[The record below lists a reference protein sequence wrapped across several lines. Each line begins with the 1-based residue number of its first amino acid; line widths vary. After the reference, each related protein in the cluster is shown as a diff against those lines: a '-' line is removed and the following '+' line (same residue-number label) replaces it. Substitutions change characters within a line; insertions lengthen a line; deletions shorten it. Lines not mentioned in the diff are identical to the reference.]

1 VYFMVEPNGKQ
12 LVELARLADRGDLRV
27 SIDEVFPLSGAR
39 AAFEHVQGSHRAG
52 KVVLRVAE
60 QDS

>member
-1 VYFMVEPNGKQ
+1 MYFVVEPNGKQ

-27 SIDEVFPLSGAR
+27 TIDEVFSLSATH
-39 AAFEHVQGSHRAG
+39 AAFEHVQGIHGAG
-52 KVVLRVAE
+52 KVALRVAE

>member
-1 VYFMVEPNGKQ
+1 VVEPNGKQ
-12 LVELARLADRGDLRV
+12 LVELARLADHGDLRV
-27 SIDEVFPLSGAR
+27 SIDEVFPLSAAR
-39 AAFEHVQGSHRAG
+39 AAFEHVQRRHGAG

>member
-1 VYFMVEPNGKQ
+1 M
-12 LVELARLADRGDLRV
+12 ARLADRGDLRV
-27 SIDEVFPLSGAR
+27 SIDEVFPLSAAR
-39 AAFEHVQGSHRAG
+39 AAFEHVQGSHGAG